1 MNKVKTINYD
11 GSVETIEVSE
21 EVFEVFEDSRKLDQ
35 RLAKSDQRHIDKYS
49 DDINGIDPSKI
60 KSNFNISNPTQT
72 DAENKII
79 RQEANEI
86 LSRNIKNRL
95 NDEEREVLKMKFDD
109 GLKNVEIAKRLGIT
123 KQAVGEKIG
132 SILRK
137 IRRS

>member
-11 GSVETIEVSE
+11 GSAETVEVSD
-21 EVFEVFEDSRKLDQ
+21 EVYEVFEDSRKLDQ

-49 DDINGIDPSKI
+49 DDVNDIDPSKI
-60 KSNFNISNPTQT
+60 KSNYNMNNPTQT
-72 DAENKII
+72 DAENKVI
-79 RQEANEI
+79 RQQTNEF

-95 NDEEREVLKMKFDD
+95 NDEEREVIKMKFDD
-109 GLKNVEIAKRLGIT
+109 GLKNIEIAKRLGIT

>member
-1 MNKVKTINYD
+1 MNKVRTINYD
-11 GSVETIEVSE
+11 GNVETIEVSD
-21 EVFEVFEDSRKLDQ
+21 EVYEVFEDSRKLDQ

-49 DDINGIDPSKI
+49 DDVNGIDPSKI
-60 KSNFNISNPTQT
+60 KSNFNMSNPTQI
-72 DAENKII
+72 DAENKVI
-79 RQEANEI
+79 RQQTNEF

>member
-11 GSVETIEVSE
+11 GSAETIEVSD
-21 EVFEVFEDSRKLDQ
+21 EVYEVFEDSRKLDQ

-72 DAENKII
+72 EAEDKVI
-79 RQEANEI
+79 RQQTNEF

>member
-11 GSVETIEVSE
+11 GSAETVEVSD

-49 DDINGIDPSKI
+49 DDVNGIDPSKI
-60 KSNFNISNPTQT
+60 KSNFNISNPTET
-72 DAENKII
+72 DAERKII
-79 RQEANEI
+79 EQQTNEF

-95 NDEEREVLKMKFDD
+95 DDEEREVLKMKFDD

>member
-1 MNKVKTINYD
+1 MNKVKTVNYD
-11 GSVETIEVSE
+11 GSTETIEVSDE
-21 EVFEVFEDSRKLDQ
+21 VYEVFKDSRKLDQ

-49 DDINGIDPSKI
+49 DDVNGIDPSKI
-60 KSNFNISNPTQT
+60 KSNFNMSNPTET
-72 DAENKII
+72 DAERKII
-79 RQEANEI
+79 EQQTNEF

-95 NDEEREVLKMKFDD
+95 NDEKREVLKMKFDD